1 MKKNLIG
8 LAILAVLSFSSVTV
22 FAEDDSYKGSWYV
35 VPGISYNY
43 TDSALNAKDD
53 MGVFLRGGKE
63 IAPNW
68 DIQFGG
74 SYADVDGKSSGK
86 YKQTLLGVDAL
97 YMLSRERLRPFL
109 LVGLGYAD
117 NKLDYAVNGGSKS
130 SVMGNIGAGV
140 QYSFT
145 DNIGLQADLRS
156 VWSEANVAGD
166 NKTAGNTVLNF
177 GVIFRFS
184 APVAPVA
191 PAMPVVESAAAESIV
206 AEPVVEAPAPVIAA
220 EPACKPTV
228 ETITIQSEALFG
240 FDNYTIKGKNN
251 QVLDDLAAK
260 IKDYDDIEFILVTG
274 HTDKIGTD
282 AYNQKLSERR
292 ADAVRKYL
300 SSHGIKD
307 VRIKSVGKGKLEPV
321 VDCTGV
327 KGNKKMIECLA
338 PNRRVVVDA
347 THKQE
352 DGCAK
357 D

>member
-130 SVMGNIGAGV
+130 SVMGNIGAGL
-140 QYSFT
+140 QYSLT
-145 DNIGLQADLRS
+145 DNI
-156 VWSEANVAGD
+156 
-166 NKTAGNTVLNF
+166 
-177 GVIFRFS
+177 
-184 APVAPVA
+184 
-191 PAMPVVESAAAESIV
+191 
-206 AEPVVEAPAPVIAA
+206 
-220 EPACKPTV
+220 
-228 ETITIQSEALFG
+228 
-240 FDNYTIKGKNN
+240 
-251 QVLDDLAAK
+251 
-260 IKDYDDIEFILVTG
+260 
-274 HTDKIGTD
+274 
-282 AYNQKLSERR
+282 
-292 ADAVRKYL
+292 
-300 SSHGIKD
+300 
-307 VRIKSVGKGKLEPV
+307 
-321 VDCTGV
+321 
-327 KGNKKMIECLA
+327 
-338 PNRRVVVDA
+338 
-347 THKQE
+347 
-352 DGCAK
+352 
-357 D
+357 